1 MDDYRKVNIEKTA
14 ELVERRR
21 VKGVGPG
28 IKKRHENIVKTINQF
43 TDKNKPLLEIGV
55 REGFLFDH
63 LKKHGYGN
71 LYGVDISPEGIK
83 MLHQRGYAG
92 HVADAAVDLKIGDR
106 KFDTLIISHCLEH
119 VPEPNKVVDNM
130 YKALN
135 KGGILYVEVP
145 KQPKEPVPTKWAHYY
160 CFSSPEE
167 LMSFFPKDKWE
178 LIYYDKEKVMKRVF
192 KRK

>member
-1 MDDYRKVNIEKTA
+1 MGDYAEVNRKKTA
-14 ELVERRR
+14 ELVEQRR

-28 IKKRHENIVKTINQF
+28 IKKRHLNIVNVVSKF
-43 TDKNKPLLEIGV
+43 ADKKKPLLEIGV

-63 LKKHGYGN
+63 LKNHGYNN

-83 MLHQRGYAG
+83 RLHERGYKG
-92 HVADAAVDLKIGDR
+92 HIADAAVDLKIGDR
-106 KFDTLIISHCLEH
+106 KFNTIIISHCLEH

-135 KGGILYVEVP
+135 KGGIVYVEVP
-145 KQPKEPVPTKWAHYY
+145 RQPKEPVPTPWAHYY

-167 LMSFFPKDKWE
+167 LLAFFPEDKWE
-178 LIYYDKEKVMKRVF
+178 MIYFDKEKVMKRVF
-192 KRK
+192 RRK